1 MSTYDSFRPTDGATG
16 VAGRIGNVFLVASGA
31 QAGRGDTSSI
41 ADAAAR
47 VGAVCAAAFATLKD
61 WNDARLTRKSL
72 LALTD
77 RELDDIGLR
86 RGDIDRITRFH

>member
-1 MSTYDSFRPTDGATG
+1 M
-16 VAGRIGNVFLVASGA
+16 
-31 QAGRGDTSSI
+31 
-41 ADAAAR
+41 
-47 VGAVCAAAFATLKD
+47 GAVCAAAFATLKD